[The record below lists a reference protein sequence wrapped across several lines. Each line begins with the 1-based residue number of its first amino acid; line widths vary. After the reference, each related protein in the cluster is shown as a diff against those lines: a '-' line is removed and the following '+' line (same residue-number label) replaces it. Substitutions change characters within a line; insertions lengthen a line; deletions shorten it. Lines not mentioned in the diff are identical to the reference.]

1 MCNKVISMNKSCKT
15 SKQQMQN
22 IKKGRLSSPRPGK
35 DTLRESIKTKI
46 VLFLVSLAVISG
58 PVFGQ
63 QADQCAT
70 MHNLTRLETL
80 DPALREKMQAIETQT
95 RQILDNPAIRTAIST
110 QGTVYNIPVVVHV
123 VYNTAAQNI
132 SDAQIQSQID
142 VLNEDYRRLN
152 ADKTNTPSAFAGV
165 AADCEI
171 TFCLAQ
177 TSPTGSPTT
186 GIIRKSTTVTSFTD
200 NDAVKHNS
208 SGGDDAWPAAS
219 YLNLWVCNLGGGL
232 LGYAQFPGGAA
243 ATDGV
248 VILYTSFGRTG
259 NVTAPYN
266 KGRTATHEVGHWLNL
281 RHIWGDANCG
291 SDLVSDTPT
300 QQTSNYSCPSFPHV
314 TCSNGTNGD
323 MFMNYMD
330 YTDDAC
336 MNMFSA
342 GQKARMKALFASGGA
357 RASLLNSAG
366 CGNRGTT
373 TSTAVAVT
381 VGTGTGTTGV
391 TPYGSYYMDERTQFI
406 ITQSELVANGW
417 TPANPYLR
425 SLAFHAVTANSQV
438 LNSFT
443 IKVSHTT
450 SSSFASTSFI
460 SGNFTTVYSGNVTAV
475 SNAWNTYNFTTAFNY
490 NGTDNLLVE
499 ICWNNSSA
507 ANNSPVYYTASS
519 AYRTLYHRADVTNG
533 GVCSTSTGTLT
544 YNRPNMKFTFKNSST
559 SGLATGKVG
568 EDENNETISPALLQ
582 SFSNVTL
589 FPNPATT
596 SVTVDFSM
604 KEDKEITLMIFDLTG
619 RIMKENKFA
628 VSRGEN
634 SVNLDVSDLEQGNY
648 IVAIDGTAEGIK
660 KRLMISK

>member
-1 MCNKVISMNKSCKT
+1 MKNKVT
-15 SKQQMQN
+15 STRN
-22 IKKGRLSSPRPGK
+22 PLNTSG
-35 DTLRESIKTKI
+35 IKTMQITETRRFIIIATKI
-46 VLFLVSLAVISG
+46 ALTLATLVLMAKSLVAQETG
-58 PVFGQ
+58 
-63 QADQCAT
+63 QCAT

-80 DPALREKMQAIETQT
+80 DPALREKMQAIETHTQ
-95 RQILDNPAIRTAIST
+95 QILSLAARTATST
-110 QGTVYNIPVVVHV
+110 QGTIYNIPVVVHV
-123 VYNTAAQNI
+123 VYNTSAQNI

-165 AADCEI
+165 AADCEL
-171 TFCLAQ
+171 TFCLAK
-177 TSPTGSPTT
+177 TSPTGAFTT

-200 NDAVKHNS
+200 DDAVKRSS

-291 SDLVSDTPT
+291 NDLVTDTPS

-314 TCSNGTNGD
+314 SCSNGVHGD

-330 YTDDAC
+330 YTDDGC

-342 GQKARMKALFASGGA
+342 GQKARTKALFASGGA
-357 RASLLNSAG
+357 RTSLLTSIG
-366 CGNRGTT
+366 CGS
-373 TSTAVAVT
+373 TSTTNTSAAVT

-391 TPYGSYYMDERTQFI
+391 TPYGSYNMDERTQFI

-417 TPANPYLR
+417 TSANPYLR

-450 SSSFASTSFI
+450 AGSFASNSFI
-460 SGNFTTVYSGNVTAV
+460 TGTFATVYTGNVTAV
-475 SNAWNTYNFTTAFNY
+475 SNSWNTYSFTTAFNY
-490 NGTDNLLVE
+490 NGTDDLLIE
-499 ICWNNSSA
+499 ICWNNSSST
-507 ANNSPVYYTASS
+507 NNSPVYYTASS
-519 AYRTLYHRADVTNG
+519 VYRTLYHRADVSGG
-533 GVCSTSTGTLT
+533 GVCSSSTGTLT
-544 YNRPNMKFTFKNSST
+544 YNRPNIKFTFMNSST
-559 SGLATGKVG
+559 SHLTGKQG
-568 EDENNETISPALLQ
+568 EEENDETISSASLP
-582 SFSNVTL
+582 SISNAIL

-596 SVTVDFSM
+596 NVSVEFSM

-619 RIMKENKFA
+619 RIVKENKFT
-628 VSRGEN
+628 VNRGGN
-634 SVNLDVSDLEQGNY
+634 SVDLDVSDLEQGNY
-648 IVAIDGTAEGIK
+648 IVVMDDKTEGIK
-660 KRLMISK
+660 KRLIISK